1 MDSVNKR
8 RRKYNVVLVTSEQ
21 AIAFQTANQT
31 YVDRLVRERH
41 KSIANA
47 LELRLPCTNQS
58 YVADHIMHMW
68 PNIGQWPLPHWHPQR
83 RMGWWL
89 FMNTAMMIYYHIVY
103 KASLGHN
110 ELTSLE
116 DRGKMSW
123 CWWYHAWPCILRG
136 TSPWR
141 PLRGLLSWCSI
152 YLSVRSLRPVDFVK
166 DLPSNLSYKVGA
178 SWSALLQ
185 LHLHSWLNTWFKWI
199 G

>member
-1 MDSVNKR
+1 MWLTISCICDQTLANGHCPIYIRSVGWADGFSWTLQFTETEMLSFWWNFNHWLH
-8 RRKYNVVLVTSEQ
+8 RKLSFWQLSVQPVIKISSKW
-21 AIAFQTANQT
+21 
-31 YVDRLVRERH
+31 RH
-41 KSIANA
+41 FCFS
-47 LELRLPCTNQS
+47 
-58 YVADHIMHMW
+58 V
-68 PNIGQWPLPHWHPQR
+68 
-83 RMGWWL
+83 
-89 FMNTAMMIYYHIVY
+89 MMIYYHIVY

-123 CWWYHAWPCILRG
+123 WWWYHAWPCILRG